1 MPPKI
6 PHAGQMPLKSE
17 KNPGRI
23 RPTVASRPD
32 YPCAVEDRDCV
43 IVPVDSSMSARSSSY
58 EDFAMSSH
66 ASGFQSV
73 FALIFAV
80 FVASS
85 ASADHS
91 VALQGNGKLVILAA
105 DGSSQWEMPW
115 KGIHD
120 IHVLPSGNLMVQQ
133 GGSKVV
139 EIDPKT
145 KQLVW
150 QYDSSKQNGNEGKKI
165 EVHSFQ
171 PLENGHVMIA
181 ETTAMRIIEVDRD
194 GNVQKSIK
202 MKVNKPHPHTD
213 TRLVRKLASGNY
225 LACHEGDGFVR
236 EYDGTGG
243 EVVWEYEVP
252 MFGREAAPGH
262 GPEAFGNKAFAAVRL
277 PSGNTLITTGNGHS
291 VIEVTPAKELVWKF
305 EQKDLPNIT
314 LAWVTTVEV
323 LENGNY
329 VIGNCH
335 AGPGNPLLIEINPKS
350 KQVVWT
356 LDRFDDFG
364 NSVSN
369 SQILPSSENVRR

>member
-1 MPPKI
+1 
-6 PHAGQMPLKSE
+6 
-17 KNPGRI
+17 
-23 RPTVASRPD
+23 
-32 YPCAVEDRDCV
+32 
-43 IVPVDSSMSARSSSY
+43 
-58 EDFAMSSH
+58 MSSH
-66 ASGFQSV
+66 ASGFQCA
-73 FALIFAV
+73 FAWICAV
-80 FVASS
+80 LVASV

-91 VALQGNGKLVILAA
+91 VVLQGNGKLVILAA

-133 GGSKVV
+133 GGAKVV
-139 EIDPKT
+139 EIDAKT
-145 KQLVW
+145 KQIVW
-150 QYDSSKQNGNEGKKI
+150 QYDSSKQNGNEGKKV

-171 PLENGHVMIA
+171 PLENGNVMIA
-181 ETTAMRIIEVDRD
+181 ETTALRIIEVDRD

-202 MKVNKPHPHTD
+202 MKVNNPHPHTD

-225 LACHEGDGFVR
+225 LACHEGDGVIR
-236 EYDGTGG
+236 EYDGTSGD
-243 EVVWEYEVP
+243 VVWEYEVP

-291 VIEVTPAKELVWKF
+291 VIEVTPSKEVVWKF

-314 LAWVTTVEV
+314 LAWVTTLEV

-369 SQILPSSENVRR
+369 SQILPPSENVLR

>member
-1 MPPKI
+1 
-6 PHAGQMPLKSE
+6 
-17 KNPGRI
+17 
-23 RPTVASRPD
+23 
-32 YPCAVEDRDCV
+32 
-43 IVPVDSSMSARSSSY
+43 
-58 EDFAMSSH
+58 MSSH
-66 ASGFQSV
+66 AFGFQFV
-73 FALIFAV
+73 FALTCAV
-80 FVASS
+80 LVGSI

-91 VALQGNGKLVILAA
+91 VVLQGNGKLVILAA

-120 IHVLPSGNLMVQQ
+120 IHALTSGNLMVQQ
-133 GGSKVV
+133 GGAKVV

-145 KQLVW
+145 KQIVW
-150 QYDSSKQNGNEGKKI
+150 QYDSSKQNGNEGKKV

-181 ETTAMRIIEVDRD
+181 ETTALRIIEVDRD

-202 MKVNKPHPHTD
+202 MKVNNPHPHTD

-225 LACHEGDGFVR
+225 LACHEGDGVIR
-236 EYDGTGG
+236 EYDGQSGD
-243 EVVWEYEVP
+243 VVWEYEVP

-277 PSGNTLITTGNGHS
+277 PSGNTLITKGNGHS
-291 VIEVTPAKELVWKF
+291 VIEVTPAKEVVWKF
-305 EQKDLPNIT
+305 EQKDVSDIT
-314 LAWVTTVEV
+314 LAWITTIEV

-335 AGPGNPLLIEINPKS
+335 AGSGNPLLIEINPKS

-369 SQILPSSENVRR
+369 SQILPPSENVLR